1 MTDFQ
6 KFYRNE
12 GDYPQLD
19 GEGACRRLSAAIACR
34 TVNGTAGCDGSLP
47 SCGSWSMTPSRR
59 YPPGP

>member
-19 GEGACRRLSAAIACR
+19 GRGPAAA
-34 TVNGTAGCDGSLP
+34 S
-47 SCGSWSMTPSRR
+47 
-59 YPPGP
+59 PPP